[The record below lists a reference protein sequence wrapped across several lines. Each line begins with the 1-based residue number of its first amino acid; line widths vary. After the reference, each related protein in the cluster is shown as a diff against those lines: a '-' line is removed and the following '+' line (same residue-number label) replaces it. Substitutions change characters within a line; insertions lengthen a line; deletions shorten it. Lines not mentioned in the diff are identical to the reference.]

1 MWDDAGVI
9 RTAGSL
15 ERALAGLGDLQAE
28 LLETGLADGDRVF
41 NLTWHDWLNLRSLIE
56 VSEAIARAALQRENS
71 RGAHYRED
79 CPDEGDLAASRFTVV
94 RQTGDG
100 LDVAAEPV
108 NFSIVKPGE
117 SLLGKDHATLAAV

>member
-9 RTAGSL
+9 RTADSL
-15 ERALAGLGDLQAE
+15 ERALAGLGDLKAE
-28 LLETGLADGDRVF
+28 MLETGLADGGRVF

-56 VSEAIARAALQRENS
+56 VSEAIARAALRRENS

-94 RQTGDG
+94 RQIGDG
-100 LDVAAEPV
+100 LDVSSEPV

-117 SLLGKDHATLAAV
+117 SLLGEDHATLAAV